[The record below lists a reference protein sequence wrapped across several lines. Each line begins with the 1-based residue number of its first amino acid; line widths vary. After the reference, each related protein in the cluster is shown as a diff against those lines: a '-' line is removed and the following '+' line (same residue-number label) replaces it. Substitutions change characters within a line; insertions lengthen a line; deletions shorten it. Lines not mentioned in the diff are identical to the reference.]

1 MVYLNKSTFFS
12 ILISFLIV
20 TSICNAESLTEKLN
34 EAIGSVD
41 TSSMMNDDP
50 NAEPNEYVQV
60 YDKLG
65 GYYGEVEAVR
75 GDTRGYL
82 YSKASGLANDSYSS
96 MKNSSKIPFFANSEG
111 SFNISED
118 SDGDTLVDFEFLTVL
133 PIKQSID
140 LKHTWFSQFSFANDE
155 QFGDRRFRANAGGGY
170 RNYNASMNM
179 VLGLNTFYDHEFDS
193 NHNRVGVGGEIKK
206 DLLDLGINYYHA
218 LSGKKTMK
226 IDNISGD
233 ERALSGFDVEAGHP
247 LPFLEW
253 TRAFFSYYYFE
264 GEKGEDQKGF
274 RYSTEMLLH
283 DNLKLEAGYND
294 DRQSDGVD
302 QNYWFVKFTV
312 TSGND
317 SDTPTLFG
325 TNSKPFSDT
334 IFGTRDV
341 SKTLKNKVRRRN
353 KITIERIQ
361 TGAMQVGGN

>member
-1 MVYLNKSTFFS
+1 MSVLKYISLLVL
-12 ILISFLIV
+12 ILILIPNI
-20 TSICNAESLTEKLN
+20 SLGESLTDKLSN
-34 EAIGSVD
+34 AVGNVD
-41 TSSMMNDDP
+41 TSSMPTQN
-50 NAEPNEYVQV
+50 EGEKPNEYVEI
-60 YDKLG
+60 YNKLG
-65 GYYGEVEAVR
+65 GYYGESEAIR

-96 MKNSSKIPFFANSEG
+96 MKESSKYPFFANSEG

-170 RNYNASMNM
+170 RNYHASMNM

-193 NHNRVGVGGEIKK
+193 NHNRIGVGGEIKK

-226 IDNISGD
+226 IDNISGQ

-253 TRAFFSYYYFE
+253 TRAFFSYYHFD
-264 GEKGEDQKGF
+264 GEQGEDQKGL

-302 QNYWFVKFTV
+302 QNYWFVKFTI

-325 TNSKPFSDT
+325 TNSKPISDT